1 MIINIYEIYISAFPT
16 IYYLNNLRCFFHSCI
31 LIYAL
36 VMAVCLEKRKENV
49 N

>member
-16 IYYLNNLRCFFHSCI
+16 IYYLNNLRCLSFLYINLCI
-31 LIYAL
+31 SHGS
-36 VMAVCLEKRKENV
+36 MFRKKKENV